1 MISLFDVS
9 VSNYSARALPLFR
22 AARSLRTPMGRPMLK
37 YWKPEPATEPGS

>member
-9 VSNYSARALPLFR
+9 VSNCARALPLSR

-37 YWKPEPATEPGS
+37 YWKPEPATESGS